1 MTSMYFIGGLN
12 YQKCKLSVIKKF
24 SSKIRT
30 GVPFFKNMWVEKYKK
45 FSKFLETK
53 QSAFL
58 LWLSW
63 LWNLKIRFIFQKIR
77 WRSIKCVQT
86 ENFCLFQK
94 CNVFKQFVVFG
105 SRYSK
110 MTSVFNIRRSK
121 SRLEI
126 KCIGGKLSS
135 FFIIWF

>member
-1 MTSMYFIGGLN
+1 MTSMYFIRRSKLPKV
-12 YQKCKLSVIKKF
+12 QIFEIFHRLSVIKRF
-24 SSKIRT
+24 SLKIRT
-30 GVPFFKNMWVEKYKK
+30 GVQFVKNMWVEKYKK
-45 FSKFLETK
+45 FSKFLGTK

-58 LWLSW
+58 LCFSW

-94 CNVFKQFVVFG
+94 CNIFKQFVVFG

-121 SRLEI
+121 SRLE
-126 KCIGGKLSS
+126 
-135 FFIIWF
+135 FEEN